1 MHQSLIFQ
9 VDNKIVKE
17 FCCYRIGEYVTIK
30 FFRKAFDVFD
40 YSIVDCGIMFRLA
53 PGSLF
58 KYFPDEVSEEYSFKW
73 LLLTEVINIVLSRM
87 AARDRL

>member
-1 MHQSLIFQ
+1 M
-9 VDNKIVKE
+9 
-17 FCCYRIGEYVTIK
+17 
-30 FFRKAFDVFD
+30 FD

-87 AARDRL
+87 AGRDRL